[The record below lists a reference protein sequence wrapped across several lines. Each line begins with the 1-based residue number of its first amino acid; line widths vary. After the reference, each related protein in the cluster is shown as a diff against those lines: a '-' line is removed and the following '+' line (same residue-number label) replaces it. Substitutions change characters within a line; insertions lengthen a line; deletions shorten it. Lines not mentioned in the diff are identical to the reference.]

1 MRTVTLTQFRQQ
13 ASGMMSEVERGET
26 LIVLRHGRPIAQV
39 SPVTRAG
46 DELPSW
52 KREPLRL
59 STKGEGLSS
68 AILQERERE

>member
-39 SPVTRAG
+39 SPVTRSG
-46 DELPSW
+46 DERPSW